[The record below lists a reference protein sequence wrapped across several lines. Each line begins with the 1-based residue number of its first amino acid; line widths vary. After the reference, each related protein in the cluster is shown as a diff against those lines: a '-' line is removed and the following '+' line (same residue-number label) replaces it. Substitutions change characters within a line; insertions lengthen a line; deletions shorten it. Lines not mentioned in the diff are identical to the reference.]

1 MLDEVYRMQRLFNN
15 KVIGFDILAIER
27 EEDRVKW
34 FRNYLT
40 AYDQELKELL
50 ESLDRDWILRG
61 APGQGALDRNNIKVE
76 IVDMLHFLVSMFQV
90 IGEKGLDPRTNRIV
104 EGGIA
109 AETRQTLENVKA
121 ILEAAGL
128 GLDRVV
134 RSVVYMTDLGKFAEM
149 NEVYAEYFTADP
161 PGRSCVQVV
170 ALPAGAHVEIEVTAA
185 R

>member
-1 MLDEVYRMQRLFNN
+1 MLSK
-15 KVIGFDILAIER
+15 KVIATEEAALPVGPYSQAIEAG
-27 EEDRVKW
+27 DFV
-34 FRNYLT
+34 FV
-40 AYDQELKELL
+40 A
-50 ESLDRDWILRG
+50 
-61 APGQGALDRNNIKVE
+61 
-76 IVDMLHFLVSMFQV
+76 
-90 IGEKGLDPRTNRIV
+90 GEKGLDPRTNKIV

-121 ILEAAGL
+121 ILAAAGL

-134 RSVVYMTDLGKFAEM
+134 RSVVYMTDLARFSEM
-149 NEVYAEYFTADP
+149 NDVYAEYFPQDP

>member
-1 MLDEVYRMQRLFNN
+1 MLDK
-15 KVIGFDILAIER
+15 KVVATKEAALPVGPYSQAIEAG
-27 EEDRVKW
+27 DFV
-34 FRNYLT
+34 FV
-40 AYDQELKELL
+40 A
-50 ESLDRDWILRG
+50 
-61 APGQGALDRNNIKVE
+61 
-76 IVDMLHFLVSMFQV
+76 
-90 IGEKGLDPRTNRIV
+90 GEKGLDPRTNKIV

-121 ILEAAGL
+121 ILAAAGL

-134 RSVVYMTDLGKFAEM
+134 RSVVYMTDLSRFSEM
-149 NEVYAEYFTADP
+149 NEVYADYFPKDP